1 MGCFFISFSIISIC
15 LSFSF
20 KVSIFKP
27 ILDESIPIEVL
38 AAYFKA
44 STLATGYFP
53 LDASLTIF
61 LSLSILIDEINLA
74 VGYSFKMALIADVL
88 ILTIDSSSG
97 NTLSRLDFSIIF
109 NLDDSVIKNC
119 R

>member
-38 AAYFKA
+38 AASFKA
-44 STLATGYFP
+44 STLATGYLP
-53 LDASLTIF
+53 LDASLAIF
-61 LSLSILIDEINLA
+61 LSLSILTDEID
-74 VGYSFKMALIADVL
+74 YSFKMALIADVL